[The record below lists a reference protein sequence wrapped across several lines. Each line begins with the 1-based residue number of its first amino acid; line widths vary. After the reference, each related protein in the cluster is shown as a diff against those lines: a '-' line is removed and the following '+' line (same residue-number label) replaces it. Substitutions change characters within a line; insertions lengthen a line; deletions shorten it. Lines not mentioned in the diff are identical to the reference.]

1 MKKTN
6 LLLLIILSWF
16 TVFSQDQGTQESSP
30 TDLPTILP
38 PSPTVTSL
46 MRFEE
51 VPIDNYSGKP
61 NIVFPIY
68 TKQLAQGVVVP
79 IALRY
84 NTMALRVDERS
95 GWTGTGWALDGEA
108 VISRTVMDIAD
119 ELDQVNIHPNDQGN
133 KSVGVY
139 HNGFF
144 DLNWGTSSENLYN
157 PDIQRYLWN
166 ASGRGSGQNEAVF
179 DKKLDLYQLSLF
191 GKSARFVVVKLTSS
205 YPYVLSVRML
215 NNDSNLRISLVH
227 NANFEIES
235 FTVIDTNGNKYLFN
249 VTESSDTIITSIS
262 VSQQTSDTNFSN
274 SYSQYIS
281 AWKIKEIK
289 TSTDIVLATFSYQ
302 SVFEEFDA
310 PESKSYAYLK
320 NVGVLPNFTAPP
332 NGIDLRSVIN
342 PSGNGG
348 TVYENHGQYAYNDG
362 LIKPKYSAIRSNL
375 KINTKKLDS
384 INFYDQTNVLFIL
397 SQENHPEYTNS
408 GKILTQ
414 IKINNNQNN
423 VYKQFNFS
431 YSTHFNRLYLD
442 AIDEKFDNIN
452 NLTYNFNYNGYIP
465 EFGSP
470 QKDIWGYY
478 STQTGSE
485 AMGGIFNNKY
495 GADKSNVVIGALER
509 IEYPNGGIKEF
520 IFESNTFSH
529 RGSQSFTDDEFA
541 NYNMDNWMGL
551 NQVEDFD
558 NVNGANGISDEI
570 LSFTVNRTHKL
581 FLSPTINSTPIG
593 NNQDPNASFKI
604 FKVILGQQLEEVMNL
619 PITKESV
626 FSLPQG
632 DYILKFFTLTMP
644 TSNTPVYS
652 VTGSLYYKNFETQI
666 TKIIYGGGL
675 RIKQVNLKDVDN
687 ITAEK
692 SKFYSYN
699 IFDDNHATN
708 NKSSGVIDGLL
719 SNLKEYEMRKLYS
732 FAIYMRASGAGRQ
745 VYVKFPQ
752 SVNTVDA
759 VESYADYEITENL
772 NSVYVSLTK
781 NNYVGYGK
789 VTVKEANNGNIVSQ
803 YTTPE
808 DFPTYPI
815 GYTYPFLPLKDK
827 SFLHGAL
834 VKQEIYNKVNKKI
847 SETSY
852 IYNEPIEIEKAKSL
866 FITDIVGDKSCYLQY
881 YSTYSDFLNR
891 YPSIHRE
898 FMSQFEIHLEHD
910 PYYPNGFAE
919 NSETEFAYVQYEFY
933 GHYFSKYLLKDKIT
947 KQYHYDSL
955 DTPPDPFF
963 PVLPDPVVTTESYT
977 YNLEN
982 YLPSIIEKT
991 DSNNNIFKTETIYSV
1006 TGYPTSDF
1014 TSEENTNISLMI
1026 DKNMIDKPILSKSY
1040 KNNNL
1045 LSSVKATYEEFLSG
1059 LILPNKVKTS
1069 KGNDPLE
1076 DRLTYHAYD
1085 DFGNVLDV
1093 SQIEG
1098 THISYVY
1105 GYQHQ
1110 LPIAKI
1116 VNMEYADLPQSE
1128 LNALLNFNYII
1139 GTEAQLLTVLN
1150 NFRNALPE
1158 NTEVTTL
1165 TYKPL
1170 IGASTIT
1177 GPNGETIRY
1186 HYDNLNRLMYTEDHQ
1201 GNGISKN
1208 EYHYKG
1214 QN

>member
-1 MKKTN
+1 MKKLS
-6 LLLLIILSWF
+6 LLLSVMTMLWSTLIF
-16 TVFSQDQGTQESSP
+16 YGQEENQQENSP

-38 PSPTVTSL
+38 PSPTVASL

-79 IALRY
+79 VALRY

-95 GWTGTGWALDGEA
+95 GWAGTGWALDGEA
-108 VISRTVMDIAD
+108 VISRTVRGVAD
-119 ELDQVNIHPNDQGN
+119 ELDQVNIHPDNHGH

-139 HNGFF
+139 HNGYY
-144 DLNWGTSSENLYN
+144 DLNWGTYLENQSDY
-157 PDIQRYLWN
+157 DIQNFLWN
-166 ASGRGSGQNEAVF
+166 ASGKGSGQFEGVF
-179 DKKLDLYQLSLF
+179 DKDPDLYQLSLF
-191 GKSARFVVVKLTSS
+191 GVSARFVIIKKPNQTLEVQMIENDANVKI
-205 YPYVLSVRML
+205 
-215 NNDSNLRISLVH
+215 DLVY
-227 NANFEIES
+227 NADFSIVSFEV
-235 FTVIDTNGNKYLFN
+235 TNTNGVKYFFN
-249 VTESSDTIITSIS
+249 VKETTHSHSENSSLSQKEVHAQHSFGSSGYMSELSYMSDTDY
-262 VSQQTSDTNFSN
+262 VSS
-274 SYSQYIS
+274 
-281 AWKIKEIK
+281 WKIKNIK
-289 TSTDIVLATFSYQ
+289 LSNDTVLATFNYQ
-302 SVFEEFDA
+302 DVFEEFN
-310 PESKSYAYLK
+310 PPISSTTNKIESFHTNIWDNWSVEY
-320 NVGVLPNFTAPP
+320 GVQPDYYSIFGH
-332 NGIDLRSVIN
+332 NGEDDPYGIF
-342 PSGNGG
+342 G
-348 TVYENHGQYAYNDG
+348 YNDG
-362 LIKPKYSAIRSNL
+362 VALPKVSWSKSNL
-375 KINTKKLDS
+375 KIQTKK
-384 INFYDQTNVLFIL
+384 IQTIVFNDLSEIEFITSL
-397 SQENHPEYTNS
+397 EAHPEYINS
-408 GKILTQ
+408 GVFLNEII
-414 IKINNNQNN
+414 IKNASNQ
-423 VYKQFNFS
+423 QFKRFVIHQ
-431 YSTHFNRLYLD
+431 STSANNRLFIDSIDEFFNSELLQYTFNYLD
-442 AIDEKFDNIN
+442 KDE
-452 NLTYNFNYNGYIP
+452 LPSFNDDR
-465 EFGSP
+465 
-470 QKDIWGYY
+470 KDIWGYY
-478 STQTGSE
+478 KGDFDPIPIYQVIVDKNKVKTGVLTS
-485 AMGGIFNNKY
+485 IN
-495 GADKSNVVIGALER
+495 
-509 IEYPNGGIKEF
+509 YPNGGIKTFE
-520 IFESNTFSH
+520 FESNTISYN
-529 RGSQSFTDDEFA
+529 GSSIYSDDEFA
-541 NYNMDNWMGL
+541 TRNPDNWIKL
-551 NQVEDFD
+551 NASENFTL
-558 NVNGANGISDEI
+558 NGINVSNEV
-570 LSFTVNRTHKL
+570 LNFTLDVEQ
-581 FLSPTINSTPIG
+581 SIYGVPTINNIQ
-593 NNQDPNASFKI
+593 NNTVAIEDLVFKIYRLEVGQDPILVTEYAIEYPSLISLPSGNYSIRLATKNASVNGGGI
-604 FKVILGQQLEEVMNL
+604 YDIST
-619 PITKESV
+619 I
-626 FSLPQG
+626 
-632 DYILKFFTLTMP
+632 I
-644 TSNTPVYS
+644 
-652 VTGSLYYKNFETQI
+652 YYKN
-666 TKIIYGGGL
+666 IIPTISKFLYGGGL
-675 RIKQVNLKDVDN
+675 RIKKISFIDGFDNSIQKDK
-687 ITAEK
+687 I
-692 SKFYSYN
+692 YYYN
-699 IFDDNHATN
+699 ENSSTLNSTISAI
-708 NKSSGVIDGLL
+708 SSGVVDGRLTNTKQYL
-719 SNLKEYEMRKLYS
+719 VTKAHNFARRLGMGNILYIIPS
-732 FAIYMRASGAGRQ
+732 PVDVIYK
-745 VYVKFPQ
+745 V
-752 SVNTVDA
+752 
-759 VESYADYEITENL
+759 TENL
-772 NSVYVSLTK
+772 NSVFTAMTK
-781 NNYVGYGK
+781 NNYVGYAK
-789 VTVKEANNGNIVSQ
+789 VTIKELNNGKAVFHYSTAKEHPTGISVNYPFFPLVDKSYLQGNIQKQEVYNDVGNLLTKTDFVYHEPIVINVIKSLHIYSGLNDGCPYVQFYATFEDYLNRTPSLGRDSMWNYQQGNNCITNIPNIV
-803 YTTPE
+803 P
-808 DFPTYPI
+808 DFYN
-815 GYTYPFLPLKDK
+815 FRDVLN
-827 SFLHGAL
+827 
-834 VKQEIYNKVNKKI
+834 YNK
-847 SETSY
+847 
-852 IYNEPIEIEKAKSL
+852 L
-866 FITDIVGDKSCYLQY
+866 
-881 YSTYSDFLNR
+881 
-891 YPSIHRE
+891 
-898 FMSQFEIHLEHD
+898 
-910 PYYPNGFAE
+910 
-919 NSETEFAYVQYEFY
+919 
-933 GHYFSKYLLKDKIT
+933 LLKDKIT